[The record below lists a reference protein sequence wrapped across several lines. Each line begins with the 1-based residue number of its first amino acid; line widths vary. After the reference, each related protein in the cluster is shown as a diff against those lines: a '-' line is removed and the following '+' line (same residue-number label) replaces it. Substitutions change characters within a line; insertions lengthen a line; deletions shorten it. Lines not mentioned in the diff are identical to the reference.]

1 MIFGIVFTLQDTHII
16 DEDTFNRVQEL
27 RKSRRKN
34 AATGRTSLFSG
45 LAYCADCGSKI
56 YFFASKS
63 VKEKNKFFR
72 CSAYKEN
79 RGNCTMHYIRNVVLK
94 EIVLQTILKVA
105 EYISQYEPVFLYL
118 YNKQHKLNQAKEL
131 SEAKQNLAKSKK
143 RIDELDMLLERIYED
158 NVFGKISDERVARMS
173 ANYET

>member
-1 MIFGIVFTLQDTHII
+1 
-16 DEDTFNRVQEL
+16 
-27 RKSRRKN
+27 
-34 AATGRTSLFSG
+34 
-45 LAYCADCGSKI
+45 
-56 YFFASKS
+56 
-63 VKEKNKFFR
+63 
-72 CSAYKEN
+72 
-79 RGNCTMHYIRNVVLK
+79 MHYIRNVVLK